1 MNSLKNKI
9 LKILILFMRILPPET
24 SSSLSLNSIK
34 FIFSVNKNF
43 FKPNANL
50 KFKKIPLKN
59 LEFRNC
65 LGLAAGVD
73 KKGKYFDALSSI
85 GFSFIEVGTF
95 TPIAQNGNNHPRIKR
110 ISNELSLINR
120 LGFNNP
126 GILKGVENIARN
138 KPNFSG
144 ILGIS
149 IGKNKDTPIDTAFKD
164 YLYCLENCFHV
175 ADYIA
180 VNISSPNTTDLRKL
194 SSEDYIEHLTKEL
207 TLKANSLQKSHKKDV
222 PIFLKLSPDEEDSNI
237 EKIIST
243 SLINGISGF
252 IVSNTTMGKYKN
264 ISGGISGKLLKKKSL
279 NMLKKVTNLLGNES
293 FVISSG
299 GISDKSDLIERLDNG
314 AKLAQIYTSF
324 VYEGPKV
331 VEELL
336 N

>member
-1 MNSLKNKI
+1 
-9 LKILILFMRILPPET
+9 MRIIPPEIT
-24 SSSLSLNSIK
+24 SSISLNLIK
-34 FIFSVNKNF
+34 LIYKVNKNF
-43 FKPNANL
+43 FKVKINP
-50 KFKKIPLKN
+50 KIKKIKYQN
-59 LEFRNC
+59 LEFKHC

-73 KKGKYFDALSSI
+73 KKGEYFDALSSI

-95 TPIAQNGNNHPRIKR
+95 TPSAQKGNEYPRIKR
-110 ISNELSLINR
+110 INKESSLINR

-126 GILKGVENIARN
+126 GILKGVDNIAKN

-149 IGKNKDTPIDTAFKD
+149 IGKNKDTPIESAYKD
-164 YLYCLENCFHV
+164 YVYCLKRCFHI
-175 ADYIA
+175 ADYVA
-180 VNISSPNTTDLRKL
+180 LNISSPNTADLRKL
-194 SSEDYIEHLTKEL
+194 SSADHIEHLTKEIGL
-207 TLKANSLQKSHKKDV
+207 QRNILQKNHKKEV

-243 SLINGISGF
+243 SLNNGISGF
-252 IVSNTTMGKYKN
+252 IISNTTIGEYKN
-264 ISGGISGKLLKKKSL
+264 ISGGISGKLLKIKSL
-279 NMLKKVTNLLGNES
+279 NMLKRVKNFLGNES

-299 GISDKSDLIERLDNG
+299 GISDKSDLTERLDNG

-324 VYEGPKV
+324 VYQGPKV

>member
-1 MNSLKNKI
+1 MFKNK
-9 LKILILFMRILPPET
+9 LFKILILFMRIMPPEI

-34 FIFSVNKNF
+34 FLIKVNKNL
-43 FKPNANL
+43 FKVKISSN
-50 KFKKIPLKN
+50 FKKISYKN
-59 LEFRNC
+59 LEFKHC
-65 LGLAAGVD
+65 LGLAAGID
-73 KKGKYFDALSSI
+73 KKGEYFDALSSV

-95 TPIAQNGNNHPRIKR
+95 TPSAQKGNNFPRIKR
-110 ISNELSLINR
+110 IREEFSLINR

-126 GILKGVENIARN
+126 GISKGVENIAKN

-149 IGKNKDTPIDTAFKD
+149 IGKNKDTPIEDAFKD
-164 YLYCLENCFHV
+164 YLYCLERCFHV

-180 VNISSPNTTDLRKL
+180 VNISSPNTADLRKL
-194 SSEDYIEHLTKEL
+194 TSEDYIENLTKEL
-207 TLKANSLQKSHKKDV
+207 TIHSNILQKKHKKDL
-222 PIFLKLSPDEEDSNI
+222 PIFLKLSPDEEESNI

-243 SLINGISGF
+243 SLSNGISGF
-252 IVSNTTMGKYKN
+252 IVSNTTIGEYKN
-264 ISGGISGKLLKKKSL
+264 ISGGISGKLLKIKSL
-279 NMLKKVTNLLGNES
+279 EMLKKVKNILGNES

-299 GISDKSDLIERLDNG
+299 GIFDKTDLQERLDNG

-324 VYEGPKV
+324 IYEGPKV